1 MFRFKRERILP
12 LFLSRRMTV
21 AELARKAGVSHTSAQ
36 RAVEGEKVAAPIIDK
51 VAEILGIDAMDY
63 LEGEKKKRM
72 FTKQTVTITNADDL
86 QKEIELGVDEAEK
99 MLATW
104 GEDDDINKGFV
115 QYFSEKQK
123 AAQ

>member
-51 VAEILGIDAMDY
+51 VAEALGIDTMDF

-72 FTKQTVTITNADDL
+72 FTKQTVTITNAPTKSKRYAS
-86 QKEIELGVDEAEK
+86 Q
-99 MLATW
+99 
-104 GEDDDINKGFV
+104 
-115 QYFSEKQK
+115 
-123 AAQ
+123 